1 MFWEVCFKATFKHG
15 PAAALSERLGSSHAE
30 NERVVSDGCVCSAF
44 IFCLVVECEQ
54 LKPILSWVGFQNFV
68 VLSTRM

>member
-1 MFWEVCFKATFKHG
+1 MCFKAVFKHG
-15 PAAALSERLGSSHAE
+15 WAAGLSEKLGNGSHAE
-30 NERVVSDGCVCSAF
+30 NKHAVSDGCVCSDF
-44 IFCLVVECEQ
+44 FCLVVECEQ